1 MLEDSLHPYR
11 RLYEALPSPL
21 ATPIGACY
29 RRLPARVKFGPSI
42 GTFRRLLDDS
52 ETWDAAAL
60 EEYQWAAVHG
70 VQVGQL
76 TSPVDLAKLP
86 FVTKQD
92 VREHAQEFVSVDAR
106 PRDILPVMTSG
117 SAGEPF
123 RVLFVRGVTRSRER
137 AFIEHLWRRVG
148 YREGA
153 RVAML
158 RARLVRGRAQ
168 GRLWRR
174 DATRN
179 RWAFS
184 TFDMTS
190 VNCHAILAE
199 LQRIRPEFL
208 HVFPS
213 ALTTLCAFMATH
225 GKAGTLPSVRAV
237 LAGSENLYPW
247 QCELIREALGE
258 SVKVMRWHGLGEQAS
273 LAGSC
278 ELSQDYHV
286 FPQYSY
292 AELLR
297 GDGIP
302 AEEPGEV
309 GEIIGTTF
317 DNWVMPL
324 IRYRT
329 ADRARRGPSSCA
341 CGRPYQLWEEVDG
354 RTQSWAIT
362 AAGDRIPF
370 TPLAMSVYGH
380 ELAATQRFQFVQ
392 REPGVLDLWL
402 VPWPESSRRDIS
414 SLVRQIRERVAPNFE
429 LRPHIV
435 DSIEERPGGKHE
447 YMVQQLEGKNAS

>member
-60 EEYQWAAVHG
+60 EEYQWAAVQKTIRYAATKVPWYAKAWAEHG

-247 QCELIREALGE
+247 QCE
-258 SVKVMRWHGLGEQAS
+258 SK
-273 LAGSC
+273 
-278 ELSQDYHV
+278 
-286 FPQYSY
+286 
-292 AELLR
+292 
-297 GDGIP
+297 
-302 AEEPGEV
+302 
-309 GEIIGTTF
+309 
-317 DNWVMPL
+317 
-324 IRYRT
+324 
-329 ADRARRGPSSCA
+329 
-341 CGRPYQLWEEVDG
+341 
-354 RTQSWAIT
+354 
-362 AAGDRIPF
+362 
-370 TPLAMSVYGH
+370 
-380 ELAATQRFQFVQ
+380 
-392 REPGVLDLWL
+392 
-402 VPWPESSRRDIS
+402 
-414 SLVRQIRERVAPNFE
+414 
-429 LRPHIV
+429 
-435 DSIEERPGGKHE
+435 
-447 YMVQQLEGKNAS
+447 